1 MRAAVLCPPALCQQ
15 GLSVGWGMLG
25 GYSCENAE
33 KCMWGLA
40 ENCFEEEDAS
50 SDGGVADSGLEG

>member
-1 MRAAVLCPPALCQQ
+1 M
-15 GLSVGWGMLG
+15 GWGMLG

-50 SDGGVADSGLEG
+50 SDDGVADSGLEG